1 MSHETEVLILTCR
14 WTVDGGPI
22 NVTEVPEFLLR
33 TVEWNDTGS
42 GGSGMATETG
52 NIINLQTKAQ
62 TN

>member
-14 WTVDGGPI
+14 WTVDGGPL

-52 NIINLQTKAQ
+52 NIIN
-62 TN
+62 